1 MQTVP
6 VERSLQREMYVGRKQ
21 LALDNHED
29 QVPRREKIPQ

>member
-6 VERSLQREMYVGRKQ
+6 VELSLQKEMYVEQKQ

-29 QVPRREKIPQ
+29 QVPRT